1 MSTIIKIKTSGVN
14 ASPASPVKVGEFS
27 YSYVAGTQANGGDRL
42 YVGVG
47 PIDGNGDATINHVI
61 GGKYF
66 TALIDHVPG
75 TLTASS
81 GILVDANKAIDEI
94 IIGNSSSVGG
104 SIKLNEATSNGSEA
118 ITIKAPNALT
128 TAYTLTL
135 PTATGTPGQ
144 FLKTDGSGN
153 LAFETIFS
161 SFTITGDTGSDTFNT
176 NETLDFNGSSQI
188 ATAVGVVNNRVDFS
202 IINESIGTNQL
213 TNAGVTN
220 AKLANTSV
228 SLGAQTLTLGAA
240 ATTDLSGITSLVVD
254 DITING
260 QSITTTASNKDI
272 TLTPHG
278 TGTVVVPSGY
288 KDRAGFTDNSL
299 ANKAYVDSV
308 SQGLDVKNSVVIAT
322 TQNIDNVTYNNG
334 TAGVGATLT
343 YDSPIFILAQIDGV
357 TPTIGDRILIKNQ
370 TNAAHNG
377 IYTYGAGDV
386 FTRAIDADT
395 SSDLSGGVFVFVEQG
410 TLNADNGYVFTHNG
424 APTIGTTNLPVS
436 QFSGAGQITAGA
448 ALTKSGNQ
456 LDVAVD
462 NSSIEITTD
471 ALNVK
476 ALGITNAMLA
486 GSIATS
492 KLASPFFFISD
503 ETSTVAQINLNQTLR
518 INAGEGI
525 DTTISGNTINIIGE
539 LATASNAGV
548 AFFPTYNSGTGLG
561 NFVVTSGSVQIS
573 TIDGGTY

>member
-1 MSTIIKIKTSGVN
+1 MATIIKIKTSSGLGT
-14 ASPASPVKVGEFS
+14 PATAKIGELS
-27 YSYVAGTQANGGDRL
+27 YSYATGAYNTLGDKL
-42 YVGVG
+42 FIGVG
-47 PIDGNGDATINHVI
+47 PVDGNGDASSQVVI

-66 TALIDHVPG
+66 TAALDHAPG

-81 GILVDANKAIDEI
+81 AIIVDANKAVDEI
-94 IIGNSSSVGG
+94 IIGNSTTVGG
-104 SIKLNEATSNGSEA
+104 GIKLNEGTNNGTDN
-118 ITIKAPNALT
+118 IIIKAPNTLA
-128 TAYTLTL
+128 ASYTLTL
-135 PTATGTPGQ
+135 PADDGTPGQ
-144 FLKTDGSGN
+144 FLKTDGSGV
-153 LAFETIFS
+153 LSFDTIYS
-161 SFTITGDTGSDTFNT
+161 SFTITGDTGTDTFNT

-188 ATAVGVVNNRVDFS
+188 ATTVGVVNNRVDFS
-202 IINESIGTNQL
+202 IINSSIGTTQL
-213 TNAGVTN
+213 TDGGVTN
-220 AKLANTSV
+220 IKLANSTTT
-228 SLGAQTLTLGAA
+228 LGSSTLTLGST
-240 ATTDLSGITSLVVD
+240 TTDIAGITSLVVD

-260 QSITTTASNKDI
+260 QTISTTASNKNI
-272 TLTPHG
+272 ELSPHS
-278 TGTVVVPSGY
+278 TGTVTVPAGY

-308 SQGLDVKNSVVIAT
+308 SQGLDVKNSVEAAT
-322 TQNIDNVTYNNG
+322 TANLSATYSNG

-343 YDSPIFILAQIDGV
+343 FGTAVTTLDGYTLV
-357 TPTIGDRILIKNQ
+357 NGDRILVKDQ
-370 TNAAHNG
+370 TNAFENG
-377 IYTYGAGDV
+377 IYTRTSSTV

-410 TLNADNGYVFTHNG
+410 TLNGDNGYVFTHNG

-448 ALTKSGNQ
+448 ALTKTGNQ

-486 GSIATS
+486 GSITRN
-492 KLASPFFFISD
+492 KLANPFIRLAD
-503 ETSTVAQINLNQTLR
+503 ESSTIGQVYLEDTLEFL
-518 INAGEGI
+518 AGEGI
-525 DTTISGNTINIIGE
+525 NTSVSQNRITISGE

-548 AFFPTYNSGTGLG
+548 AFFPTA
-561 NFVVTSGSVQIS
+561 NFLVTSGSVAIT